1 MGREGSRVGGRKVSN
16 LTETERKALEGSQ
29 RLESTRKKRE
39 PGRSFSVKETDK
51 ASTAYKHS

>member
-16 LTETERKALEGSQ
+16 LMETERKAQEGSQ
-29 RLESTRKKRE
+29 RLESTQKRE

-51 ASTAYKHS
+51 PSTAYKHS